1 MKTLIV
7 DKVKELKLV
16 EVDKPVGDG
25 NQVIAKVLASGICGS
40 DIHYWDIGQPQGLVL
55 GHEYCCEVVDPGCRK
70 DLKKG
75 DRITALPISPC
86 GKCEACRTGNIHYC
100 AETWNDASGTS
111 LSRPG
116 AYAEYIR
123 LRPDMVRKVPKEMT
137 DEQVAMVEPSAVGL
151 HAVHLGNVKV
161 GDKVLVIG
169 GGIIGLMT
177 AEFARLQGAKTIA
190 MTETN
195 PARGKSA
202 VKLGAVDV
210 WFNALD
216 KDVMTNLYT
225 YSNGG
230 FDVVIDCCGN
240 SPAVTTAVQAV
251 KPGGTVV
258 LVGVSLLPITI
269 PSTPIVLRELT
280 LKGDIAYTE
289 KEFDDCIEF
298 IAKKHVNVDKYI
310 SAVVG
315 LEEGQESFE
324 RLTSGKDSA
333 IKIILRPDI
342 KSKKSKLKSKKEKSV
357 KEKVVKE
364 KPAKK
369 VKETTGKNK
378 KSVAKKK
385 SK

>member
-7 DKVKELKLV
+7 DKVKELKLI
-16 EVDKPVGDG
+16 DAKKPVTDG
-25 NQVIAKVLASGICGS
+25 NQVIAKVLACGICGS
-40 DIHYWDIGQPQGLVL
+40 DIHYWDIGQPHGLVL
-55 GHEYCCEVVDPGCRK
+55 GHEFCCEVVDPGCRK

-100 AETWNDASGTS
+100 VETWNDASGTS

-116 AYAEYIR
+116 AYAEYVR

-151 HAVHLGNVKV
+151 HAVHLGNIKI
-161 GDKVLVIG
+161 GDSVLVIG
-169 GGIIGLMT
+169 GGIIGLMS

-195 PARGKSA
+195 SARGKSA
-202 VKLGAVDV
+202 LKLGAVDE

-216 KDVMTNLYT
+216 KDVMTKLAN

-258 LVGVSLLPITI
+258 MVGVSLLPITI
-269 PSTPIVLRELT
+269 PSTPIVLRELN

-289 KEFDDCIEF
+289 KEFDDCIDF
-298 IAKKHVNVDKYI
+298 IATKRINVNKYI
-310 SAVVG
+310 SAIVG
-315 LEEGQESFE
+315 LEEGQASFE

-333 IKIILRPDI
+333 IKIILRPDM
-342 KSKKSKLKSKKEKSV
+342 KDKKSKPK
-357 KEKVVKE
+357 KE
-364 KPAKK
+364 KPAKVKRDKPEK
-369 VKETTGKNK
+369 VKAGKITK
-378 KSVAKKK
+378 TEKT
-385 SK
+385 